1 MIEHKAATIIQKNI
15 RMLKKVKSYKLIIKM
30 RNAAAEMIQRNYKE
44 FRRWRT
50 IPRMLLNRKKFA
62 STKVQKFIKGYLIRR
77 DFYKNIVE
85 NKLMLNQVYFDQL

>member
-1 MIEHKAATIIQKNI
+1 
-15 RMLKKVKSYKLIIKM
+15 
-30 RNAAAEMIQRNYKE
+30 MIQRNYKE

-62 STKVQKFIKGYLIRR
+62 ATKVQKFIKGYLIRR

-85 NKLMLNQVYFDQL
+85 NKLKLN